1 MDAREMD
8 VTVARRLNASAL
20 FLLLLPLNP
29 EGRTGLPS
37 KEEA

>member
-20 FLLLLPLNP
+20 ILLLPLNP
-29 EGRTGLPS
+29 EGRTGLSS